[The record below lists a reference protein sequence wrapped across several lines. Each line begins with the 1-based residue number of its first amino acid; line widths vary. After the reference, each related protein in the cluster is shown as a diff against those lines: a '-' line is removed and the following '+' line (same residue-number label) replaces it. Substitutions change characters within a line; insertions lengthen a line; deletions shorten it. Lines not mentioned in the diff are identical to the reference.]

1 MTRFTNTI
9 ISVAGAIGIV
19 AATAAYVGAA
29 DKPADRQKPDVSTP
43 ADVKSPPAKA
53 EPTKAEATKAEATK
67 TDAAKAPSKVRVNAV
82 MLATPAKGAKAK
94 GLAQSLQERAR
105 SGDPYAQYFMGQ
117 KYHYGNGVKENRQ
130 TAFDWF
136 KRAARGRV
144 AAAHYVIGLIR
155 LTGEIGAPDI
165 VEAYARFRIAAK
177 GGDVRAAAMIFY
189 VGPRMNGTEL
199 RKSDVRYRAL
209 LLIGATK
216 VDAKAGADKK

>member
-1 MTRFTNTI
+1 MTRFANTI
-9 ISVAGAIGIV
+9 ISAAGAIAIAAAV
-19 AATAAYVGAA
+19 AVPVGAA

-43 ADVKSPPAKA
+43 AGVKSQPAKAQPTKA
-53 EPTKAEATKAEATK
+53 EPTKAEATK
-67 TDAAKAPSKVRVNAV
+67 TDADKVPTKVRVNAV
-82 MLATPAKGAKAK
+82 MLSTPAKGAKTADP
-94 GLAQSLQERAR
+94 AQSLQERAR

-117 KYHYGNGVKENRQ
+117 KYHFGNGVKEDRQ

-155 LTGEIGAPDI
+155 LAGEIGAPDI

-189 VGPRMNGTEL
+189 VGPRMNGAEL

-216 VDAKAGADKK
+216 VEAKAGTDKK